1 MKVDDLLT
9 IKDWQVIGKNEA
21 GKVVTEK
28 IVSEKPDLLTGQ
40 LFKSRV
46 LGFTEDKRVLLEIN
60 NRAVAVES
68 RVPLKAG
75 SELWLEVKGAGQSI
89 FLSQAMKKG
98 AVHEFIRQALPDT
111 PAIKKTIT
119 SLVSFAKV
127 SAANIPPK
135 ELVKFAPL
143 FRFFT
148 SLAGSGK
155 QDVENLLE
163 ALIILGKTTQDFS
176 PTAIQQQKLD
186 RLFVDFLAM
195 LQKQGENL
203 PASMKDISRSGMER
217 LLALIESLNQIN
229 SQPTAQGEAP
239 FFLFPCFFAA
249 DAGWGEWMFNLEEDS
264 EKGDKE
270 SASYQS
276 LRFFLE
282 MSRLGNV
289 HLAVDLTTTSIR
301 GTFFLEDE
309 QAVAFVNRRLPDFE
323 PILHGLGYEA
333 VQFKCQVASR
343 SLFQELKESLQQQA
357 GITSIALL
365 DVKV

>member
-21 GKVVTEK
+21 GKVVTGK
-28 IVSEKPDLLTGQ
+28 IVSEKPDLSAGQ
-40 LFKSRV
+40 LLKSLV
-46 LGFTEDKRVLLEIN
+46 LGFTDDKRVLLEIN
-60 NRAVAVES
+60 NRTIAAES

-75 SELWLEVKGAGQSI
+75 MELWLEVKGAGQSI

-98 AVHEFIRQALPDT
+98 AVHEFIRHALADT

-119 SLVSFAKV
+119 SLVGFAKV

-135 ELVKFAPL
+135 ALVKFAPL

-148 SLAGSGK
+148 SLAMSSK
-155 QDVENLLE
+155 QDAANLLE
-163 ALIILGKTTQDFS
+163 ALIVLGKTTQDFS
-176 PTAIQQQKLD
+176 PTAIQQQKLA

-217 LLALIESLNQIN
+217 LLALIESMNQIN
-229 SQPTAQGEAP
+229 SQPTAPGDAP

-249 DAGWGEWMFNLEEDS
+249 DAGWGEWMFNLEEDP
-264 EKGDKE
+264 EKGGKE
-270 SASYQS
+270 GASYQS

-289 HLAVDLTTTSIR
+289 HLTVDIKGASIQ
-301 GTFFLEDE
+301 GVFFLDDE
-309 QAVAFVNRRLPDFE
+309 QVVAFVNSRLPDFE
-323 PILHGLGYEA
+323 PILHGLGYES
-333 VQFKCQVASR
+333 VQFKCQVAAR
-343 SLFQELKESLQQQA
+343 SLMQELKETLQQQA
-357 GITSIALL
+357 KMTSVALL